1 MLAECSGVGI
11 TIDVRAVPKPHSAPI
26 DRWLMTFPSFGYL
39 LAVAP
44 GDVGAVTRLFSERDI
59 AAADIGGVFEGAE
72 VAIADGET
80 VEVIWDF
87 ERASL
92 IGAPRRETV
101 A

>member
-1 MLAECSGVGI
+1 M
-11 TIDVRAVPKPHSAPI
+11 RAVPKPHSALI

-44 GDVGAVTRLFSERDI
+44 GDVGTVTRRFSQRDI
-59 AAADIGGVFEGAE
+59 AATDIGAFQVAE

-87 ERASL
+87 ERASF
-92 IGAPRRETV
+92 IGVLRRETV
-101 A
+101 D